1 MTWNEMNAT
10 QGKAL
15 DSNGNGA
22 VYELSLNSGNYQR
35 WYELKDSS
43 GWYLKNK
50 ATARCLDSN
59 SGGSVYTLGCNGGN
73 YQRWK

>member
-1 MTWNEMNAT
+1 M
-10 QGKAL
+10 
-15 DSNGNGA
+15 
-22 VYELSLNSGNYQR
+22 YELSLNSGNYQR